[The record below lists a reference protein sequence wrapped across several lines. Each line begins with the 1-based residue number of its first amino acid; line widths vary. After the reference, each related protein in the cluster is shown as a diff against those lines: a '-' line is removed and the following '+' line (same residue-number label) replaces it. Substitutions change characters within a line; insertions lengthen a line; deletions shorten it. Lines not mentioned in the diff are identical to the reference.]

1 MMTPRQRAAELA
13 LALAALFLALR
24 LNYDS
29 GLLAEANGRAAH
41 VSNDLL
47 WRCLPVLD
55 THLVFVWGFALFL
68 AWLGFSALMWE
79 RRRCA
84 YIAWSYAL
92 LTAVRSFFIILT
104 PMRLPAEAAPI
115 ERDVLYAAVGKYFTF
130 RCDLFFSAHTAM
142 PFLAFLLFRG
152 RRLKLSFLAFSLLL
166 ASAVLLGRLHY
177 SIDVFAAFFIT
188 YALHKAEA
196 RFFQP
201 AYCALRDRWFAGAAQ
216 PRLRQLE
223 RPGR

>member
-1 MMTPRQRAAELA
+1 MMTPRQRVAELA
-13 LALAALFLALR
+13 AALGALTAA
-24 LNYDS
+24 LEANYHA
-29 GLLAEANGRAAH
+29 GLLAEANGRNAH
-41 VSNDLL
+41 VSADLL
-47 WRCLPVLD
+47 WRWLPVWD
-55 THLVFVWGFALFL
+55 THLVFVWGFALFM
-68 AWLGFSALMWE
+68 AWLWIAALVWE

-104 PMRLPAEAAPI
+104 PMRLPANAAPV
-115 ERDVLYAAVGKYFTF
+115 ERDFLYAAVGRFFTF
-130 RCDLFFSAHTAM
+130 RYDLFFSAHTAM

-152 RRLKLSFLAFSLLL
+152 RRLKLSFLFFSLLL

-201 AYCALRDRWFAGAAQ
+201 WYCRLRDRLLCA
-216 PRLRQLE
+216 
-223 RPGR
+223 